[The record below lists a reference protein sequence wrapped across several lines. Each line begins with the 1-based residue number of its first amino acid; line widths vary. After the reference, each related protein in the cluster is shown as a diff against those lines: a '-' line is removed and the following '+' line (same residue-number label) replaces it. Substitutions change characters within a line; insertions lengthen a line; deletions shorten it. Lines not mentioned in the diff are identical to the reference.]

1 MNSCIFKNLTY
12 SNIWL
17 SFILILPPNLTKPVL
32 YCVSIL
38 IPFVVGETL
47 QHILLK
53 LLRAPLR
60 LIITSWL
67 TEQDWPVSNLPTSA
81 GKEGLWASPPFS
93 LKPWVSYH
101 SWLLPKLS
109 EILSPN
115 SYIPLSYLFVNFSLV
130 LFSFPQNSI
139 ESLKAGEVNICL
151 IDGQWVAQNN

>member
-53 LLRAPLR
+53 LLRAPLC
-60 LIITSWL
+60 LIIKSWL
-67 TEQDWPVSNLPTSA
+67 TEQDWPVSTFPTSA
-81 GKEGLWASPPFS
+81 RSMRKACEHPLHSLSPALGYLSLLAPSQIVWDPALLTPTSHPPF
-93 LKPWVSYH
+93 
-101 SWLLPKLS
+101 LL
-109 EILSPN
+109 IC
-115 SYIPLSYLFVNFSLV
+115 YFLFGIV
-130 LFSFPQNSI
+130 LFTLEFNRVSQSRRNS
-139 ESLKAGEVNICL
+139 
-151 IDGQWVAQNN
+151 